1 MKKDLK
7 TSDILKY
14 LDQYMTKEYA
24 WKTEN
29 EINLQ
34 NFFKFIAEQV
44 QLKNIYQLGIR
55 IKSVY
60 LARNV
65 SEKNSK
71 ENQCLVF
78 FFC

>member
-1 MKKDLK
+1 
-7 TSDILKY
+7 
-14 LDQYMTKEYA
+14 MTKEYA

-44 QLKNIYQLGIR
+44 QVKNIYQLGIR

-65 SEKNSK
+65 SEKK
-71 ENQCLVF
+71 F
-78 FFC
+78 